1 MKRLSIFTTLFSIF
15 LVIVLLSIGVSAL
28 YSITT
33 FKNFIFEV
41 EKDDLMEKTEIL
53 LTLLSVDDLDNSEVL
68 ERFTQAGSGQK
79 TRITIIGA
87 DGVVKSDSMRDH
99 ETMDNHLNRPEV
111 VANIEDYS
119 LVVERYSDT
128 VKEHMIYYS
137 LPLRD
142 EVGIKGFL
150 RTAISVEALNQRV
163 NSVTVTIVIIS
174 IILFILSLVICYM
187 VSMNFSSFINS
198 IKRVAGYFAKGEF
211 NNILVEKGP
220 RELSSLSRS
229 INSMGLSLRDR
240 ISTIVKQKNRY
251 KSMLESMVEP
261 VIRVDLNLI
270 IEEINPSAE
279 EFFNV
284 THGGAV
290 GKSLLDI
297 TGSRDLND
305 IVTGSINS
313 SLDSENIVVFQS
325 SHESHLQIHSSIL
338 FDGEGNKSGVLLVMN
353 DLTEHVRLEEMRKE
367 FVANVSHELRTPTTA
382 IQGYIETLMNND
394 VNEDQ
399 FKKFMGVL
407 YNHSNRL
414 NSIIDDLLVLAGLE
428 KSSDSF
434 VFELF
439 PVIDLISSVIN
450 VIHDKAEKKSITLKV
465 DSSERHLVYA
475 HPILS
480 EQALTNLV
488 TNAVKYGGEGSTVI
502 IRTLQG
508 RYGTTIE
515 VEDNG
520 CGIPLDHQEQIFER
534 FYRVDR
540 ARSRDQGGTG
550 LGLSIV
556 KRVMNIHGGDA
567 KLKSE
572 EGKGSVFSLYFPG
585 KYH

>member
-1 MKRLSIFTTLFSIF
+1 MRRLSIFTTLFSIF
-15 LVIVLLSIGVSAL
+15 LSIVLLSIGVSAV

-33 FKNFIFEV
+33 FRSFIYGV
-41 EKDDLMEKTEIL
+41 EKDDLKEKTEIL
-53 LTLLSVDDLDNSEVL
+53 HTLLSVDDLNNSEIL
-68 ERFTQAGSGQK
+68 ERFTKAGKGQK
-79 TRITIIGA
+79 TRITIIKH
-87 DGVVKSDSMRDH
+87 DGLVLSDSMKDH
-99 ETMDNHLNRPEV
+99 EQMNNHLDRPEV
-111 VANIEDYS
+111 VANIKGYS
-119 LVVERYSDT
+119 EVVERYSDT

-137 LPLRD
+137 LPLKD
-142 EVGIKGFL
+142 DSEIKGFL

-163 NSVTVTIVIIS
+163 NSVSMTIIIIS
-174 IILFILSLVICYM
+174 IILFILSLVICYL
-187 VSMNFSSFINS
+187 VSINFSSFINS
-198 IKRVAGYFAKGEF
+198 IKRVAGHFAKGEF

-251 KSMLESMVEP
+251 KSMLESMKEP

-279 EFFNV
+279 EFFSAKR
-284 THGGAV
+284 GGAL
-290 GKSLLDI
+290 GKKLLDI
-297 TGSRDLND
+297 TGSRDLNNF
-305 IVTGSINS
+305 VTESSKNS
-313 SLDSENIVVFQS
+313 KDSETIVVFRFP
-325 SHESHLQIHSSIL
+325 HDAHLQIHSSIL
-338 FDGEGNKSGVLLVMN
+338 FDGEGNKTGVLLVMN

-394 VNEDQ
+394 VNEVQ

-428 KSSDSF
+428 KSNDSF

-450 VIHDKAEKKSITLKV
+450 VINDKAEKKHIHIKV

-488 TNAVKYGGEGSTVI
+488 TNAVKYSGDGSTVI
-502 IRTLQG
+502 IRTIQG
-508 RYGTTIE
+508 KYGTTIE

-520 CGIPLDHQEQIFER
+520 CGIPKDHQEQIFER

-567 KLKSE
+567 KLRSE
-572 EGKGSVFSLYFPG
+572 ENKGSVFSLYFPG